1 MEKLL
6 LLNKRIN
13 KQINSKKATISKII
27 IRCSGLSI
35 YLNFKF
41 LKEYPDNE
49 VCLYIPSKNSLS
61 VFSLG
66 RNLDIK
72 YTPTIR
78 IIWRINPKMTKFTN
92 KDCQFC
98 IKSRTLNQNIYN
110 STGIEKYMREYRN
123 LYFKK

>member
-1 MEKLL
+1 MKKLL

-13 KQINSKKATISKII
+13 KQIKIKKATISKTI

-41 LKEYPDNE
+41 LRVYPDNGD
-49 VCLYIPSKNSLS
+49 CLYISSKNSLS

-66 RNLDIK
+66 KNLDIK
-72 YTPTIR
+72 YTPIIR
-78 IIWRINPKMTKFTN
+78 IIWRINPQITKFTN

-98 IKSRTLNQNIYN
+98 IKI
-110 STGIEKYMREYRN
+110 
-123 LYFKK
+123 